1 MRTTLLTASALAA
14 LITLSPALAQ
24 DATNDATTP
33 APPAATDPAAPVLD
47 AAPATPDN
55 QAATTPTPDAN
66 AAAPQSDVATT
77 AAPATGEKFLAQ
89 QADTEI
95 LASSLIGQTVYSQAD
110 ENLGNINDIVFSK
123 DGGID
128 AVVVGVGGF
137 LGIGEKS
144 VAIAYSNVQAMPGD
158 DGSVK
163 LVLNTTKEEL
173 DAAPGYTTV
182 AMLKQQQQMEQQQPA
197 TDQGLGTTAPVAP
210 SPAQ

>member
-33 APPAATDPAAPVLD
+33 APPAATDPAGPVLD
-47 AAPATPDN
+47 AAPVTPDN
-55 QAATTPTPDAN
+55 QAATTPAPDAN
-66 AAAPQSDVATT
+66 AAAPQTDVATT
-77 AAPATGEKFLAQ
+77 APATGEKFLAT

-95 LASSLIGQTVYSQAD
+95 LASSLMGQTVYSQAD

-144 VAIAYSNVQAMPGD
+144 VAVAYSNVQAMPGD

-173 DAAPGYTTV
+173 DAAPSYTTV

-197 TDQGLGTTAPVAP
+197 ADQGLGTAAPVAP

>member
-33 APPAATDPAAPVLD
+33 APPAATDPAGPVLD
-47 AAPATPDN
+47 VAPVTPDN
-55 QAATTPTPDAN
+55 QAATTPAPDAN

-77 AAPATGEKFLAQ
+77 APATGEKFLAT

-95 LASSLIGQTVYSQAD
+95 LASSLMGQTVYSQAD

-144 VAIAYSNVQAMPGD
+144 VAVAYSNVQAMPGD

-173 DAAPGYTTV
+173 DAAPSYTTV

-197 TDQGLGTTAPVAP
+197 ADQGLGTAAPVAP

>member
-33 APPAATDPAAPVLD
+33 APPAATDPAGPVLD
-47 AAPATPDN
+47 AAPVTPDN
-55 QAATTPTPDAN
+55 QAATTPAPDAN

-77 AAPATGEKFLAQ
+77 APATGEKFLAT

-95 LASSLIGQTVYSQAD
+95 LASSLMGQTVYSQAD

-144 VAIAYSNVQAMPGD
+144 VAVAYSNVQAMPDD

-173 DAAPGYTTV
+173 DAAPSYTTV

-197 TDQGLGTTAPVAP
+197 TDQGLGTAAPVAP

>member
-33 APPAATDPAAPVLD
+33 APPAATDPAGPVLD
-47 AAPATPDN
+47 AAPVTPDN
-55 QAATTPTPDAN
+55 QAATTPAPDAN

-77 AAPATGEKFLAQ
+77 APATGEKFLAT

-95 LASSLIGQTVYSQAD
+95 LASSLMGQTVYSQAD

-144 VAIAYSNVQAMPGD
+144 VAVAYSNVQAMPDD

-173 DAAPGYTTV
+173 DAAPSYTTV
-182 AMLKQQQQMEQQQPA
+182 AMLKQQQQMQQQQPA
-197 TDQGLGTTAPVAP
+197 TDQGLGTAAPVAP

>member
-1 MRTTLLTASALAA
+1 MTLT
-14 LITLSPALAQ
+14 PALAQ
-24 DATNDATTP
+24 DATNDAATP
-33 APPAATDPAAPVLD
+33 APPAVTDPAGPLLD
-47 AAPATPDN
+47 AAPAPDG
-55 QAATTPTPDAN
+55 QAATTPAPDAT
-66 AAAPQSDVATT
+66 APAPNTDVATT
-77 AAPATGEKFLAQ
+77 APAASEKFLAQ
-89 QADTEI
+89 QDANEI
-95 LASSLIGQTVYSQAD
+95 LASSLMGQTVYSQAD

-144 VAIAYSNVQAMPGD
+144 VAVAYANVQAMPGD

-173 DAAPGYTTV
+173 DAAPSYTTV
-182 AMLKQQQQMEQQQPA
+182 AMLKQQQQMQQDQTQ
-197 TDQGLGTTAPVAP
+197 TDQGMGTAQPIAP

>member
-33 APPAATDPAAPVLD
+33 APPAATDPAGPVLD
-47 AAPATPDN
+47 AAPVTPDN
-55 QAATTPTPDAN
+55 QAATTPAPDAN

-77 AAPATGEKFLAQ
+77 APATGEKFLAT

-95 LASSLIGQTVYSQAD
+95 LASSLMGQTVYSQAD

-144 VAIAYSNVQAMPGD
+144 VAVAYSNVQAMPGD

-173 DAAPGYTTV
+173 DAAPSYTTV
-182 AMLKQQQQMEQQQPA
+182 AMLKQQQQMQQQQPA
-197 TDQGLGTTAPVAP
+197 TDQGLGTAAPVAP